1 MGGVRWV
8 AARLTGVL
16 AARPQVADC
25 VVAAGLT
32 AGGLAGLALPEGP
45 APMPVAIACCAI
57 ATTTVA
63 WRRRAPL
70 LAPVAALAAAL
81 AYRHPAHDQAGIFQ
95 LGAMLLD
102 FYMAGRLRSG
112 PGSRRW
118 QQAAVVACVCA
129 GLAGI
134 AGHGGTFSWFQL
146 AEAGVPVVVLPVLT
160 GRLVARRSALTRQQA
175 QNTER
180 LEIEQ
185 ELRVAAAAADERSY
199 VARELHDVVAHSVSV
214 MVIQAGAAR
223 LTAEAEPAVA
233 REALAVVLAA
243 GREALTDLRRIMGVV
258 RRDEAQAGPPRG
270 LDGLRSLVERVS
282 ASGLPAEL
290 AVEGDMT
297 ELPREI
303 DLVAYRIV
311 QEALTN
317 AVKHAGPARARVLVS
332 YRPDAVSLTITDT
345 GSGSSAS
352 QPPPQWAASGQGL
365 PGMRERVSRCGGTLH
380 AGDLPGGGFEIR
392 AEIPVPVARATSA
405 AGAAVPGPPAAAGEA
420 TGADP
425 GTGGPERT
433 GWRERVRRPWRWRD
447 EVFVVVL
454 LIALEGEVFLSAD
467 RRGPL
472 ALNVV
477 LTAAMAVAAAFRRR
491 WPLPF
496 LVAVNLL
503 AVPLSGGLT
512 SIAKMTIASTYVF
525 AVPTYTVAAW
535 SARSRAIAGLLVAVC
550 VPATLGPYWHVGVS
564 AIIGDVLLTCA
575 VWAAGRIIRAQR
587 TLAADVESSS
597 AQLLAERDERERLA
611 IARERTRMVRDLHAL
626 VAQGVV
632 TMVVQAE
639 AISGRL
645 SDDPSAAARALAG
658 VEHAGRQALV
668 QMRGILGLLRAR
680 DEPAERAPAPG
691 LTQIHALVRSAR
703 AAGHRV
709 TLAVTGEP
717 GPLLGGTDIAAYRIV
732 EDALGLLTESPDSD
746 LTITMAF
753 GRGQL
758 SLDLS
763 GHQLRPRPWPSSAV
777 SARIAQCDGQIG
789 ASWSEDAAAGLSIRL
804 PRNLEAAFA

>member
-1 MGGVRWV
+1 MGGVSWV
-8 AARLTGVL
+8 AARIAAPL
-16 AARPQVADC
+16 ATRPGVADC

-32 AGGLAGLALPEGP
+32 AGGLAGLAAPGGP
-45 APMPVAIACCAI
+45 APMPVAVACCAI

-70 LAPVAALAAAL
+70 LAPVIALAAAL
-81 AYRHPAHDQAGIFQ
+81 AYRHPADDQSGAFQ
-95 LGAMLLD
+95 LIAMLLD

-112 PGSRRW
+112 PGSKRW

-134 AGHGGTFSWFQL
+134 AGHNGTFAVFQL
-146 AEAGVPVVVLPVLT
+146 AEAGVPVVVLPALT
-160 GRLVARRSALTRQQA
+160 GRLIARRAALTRQQA
-175 QNTER
+175 QNAER
-180 LEIEQ
+180 LVIEQ
-185 ELRVAAAAADERSY
+185 ELRVAAAAAAERGY

-233 REALAVVLAA
+233 REALTVVLAA

-258 RRDEAQAGPPRG
+258 RRDEAPAGQPRG
-270 LDGLRSLVERVS
+270 LAGLRSLVERVS

-290 AVEGDMT
+290 SVEGDIA

-303 DLVAYRIV
+303 DLVAYRVV

-317 AVKHAGPARARVLVS
+317 AVKHAGPARAAVLVS
-332 YRPDAVSLTITDT
+332 YRPDAVALTITDT
-345 GSGSSAS
+345 GTGPAAAR
-352 QPPPQWAASGQGL
+352 PAGLWATSGQGI

-380 AGDLPGGGFEIR
+380 AGVLPGGGFEIR
-392 AEIPVPVARATSA
+392 AEIPVPVTGAASGSPRPA
-405 AGAAVPGPPAAAGEA
+405 AGPIAGAGGDTRAGPPASGAGRMRW
-420 TGADP
+420 P
-425 GTGGPERT
+425 G
-433 GWRERVRRPWRWRD
+433 RPHWHWRWRD
-447 EVFVVVL
+447 EVFAVVL
-454 LIALEGEVFLSAD
+454 LIALEGEVLLSVD

-477 LTAAMAVAAAFRRR
+477 LIAAMALAAAFRRR
-491 WPLPF
+491 WPLLF
-496 LVAVNLL
+496 LIAVNLL

-512 SIAKMTIASTYVF
+512 SIAKTTMASTYVF

-535 SARSRAIAGLLVAVC
+535 SARRRAVAGLVIAVC
-550 VPATLGPYWHVGVS
+550 VPAVLGPYWHVAVS
-564 AIIGDVLLTCA
+564 SATGDILLTCV
-575 VWAAGRIIRAQR
+575 VWAAGRVIRAQR
-587 TLAADVESSS
+587 ALAADVESSS
-597 AQLLAERDERERLA
+597 AQLLAERDDRERLA
-611 IARERTRMVRDLHAL
+611 IAGERTGMVRDLHAL

-632 TMVVQAE
+632 AMVVQAE
-639 AISGRL
+639 AITSQL
-645 SDDPSAAARALAG
+645 SDDPQAAASALAS
-658 VEHAGRQALV
+658 VERTGRQALV

-691 LTQIHALVRSAR
+691 LHQIHALVRSAR

-732 EDALGLLTESPDSD
+732 EEALGLLTESPGSD
-746 LTITMAF
+746 LTITMTF
-753 GRGQL
+753 GPGHL
-758 SLDLS
+758 SLDLA
-763 GHQLRPRPWPSSAV
+763 GRKLRPRPWPSAAV
-777 SARIAQCDGQIG
+777 SARIAQCGGQIG
-789 ASWSEDAAAGLSIRL
+789 ASSSQDAAAGLSIRL
-804 PRNLEAAFA
+804 PRSPEVAFA